1 MRWSILLLVALVA
14 IGIAATVDALRGSE
28 TVRMEPGAEETSAEP
43 ATTARTPSPAEV
55 LSEAEVTGTLYF
67 TLPAEEGC
75 VLHTLA
81 LPGLEGANAFPLD
94 HCEFDV
100 SPRGDVVSGGPCPG
114 TDIELR
120 PLGGPPR
127 HLRGCAPAW
136 TPDGELTYV
145 RDGDV
150 LTLGG
155 GAFVHDVARFARNA
169 LGSDNLA
176 VQQVAWLT
184 ETRLAARVTARG
196 VQPSAVVVIEE
207 GKAVS
212 EPLFADRDAQI
223 EISHATEEILVT
235 FSGGGVEV
243 FGPSGEFVSAN
254 RFPFGGI
261 SAVSYSPSGRFV
273 TLGRQG
279 NLCIY
284 EETDPPPRERF
295 PLACLPFDVVDLAWG

>member
-1 MRWSILLLVALVA
+1 
-14 IGIAATVDALRGSE
+14 
-28 TVRMEPGAEETSAEP
+28 
-43 ATTARTPSPAEV
+43 
-55 LSEAEVTGTLYF
+55 VTGTLYF

-75 VLHTLA
+75 VPHTLA
-81 LPGLEGANAFPLD
+81 LPGLEGANAFSLD
-94 HCEFDV
+94 RCEFDV
-100 SPRGDVVSGGPCPG
+100 SPRGDVLSGGPCPG

-155 GAFVHDVARFARNA
+155 GTFVHDVARFARNA
-169 LGSDNLA
+169 LGSENLA
-176 VQQVAWLT
+176 VQQVAWLI

-196 VQPSAVVVIEE
+196 VQPSVVVVIEE

-223 EISHATEEILVT
+223 EISQATEEILVT
-235 FSGGGVEV
+235 FTGGGVQV
-243 FGPSGEFVSAN
+243 FGRVSATPT
-254 RFPFGGI
+254 R
-261 SAVSYSPSGRFV
+261 SAPRRRSPSRSRTALAV
-273 TLGRQG
+273 W
-279 NLCIY
+279 
-284 EETDPPPRERF
+284 PRTHRGVPNRCERAR
-295 PLACLPFDVVDLAWG
+295 PGCRLLAA